1 MGQLCDLHCDKIGEK
16 VADSALLKHFKKIC
30 EIPHCS
36 CEAEAMKAY
45 LVGLCK
51 SYGYAVTVDAANN
64 ILAKKEGSKV
74 TLQAHYD
81 MVCIGV
87 AYPLALNEKEGWL
100 SASDSTLGA
109 DNGIGMAMMLALMEA
124 GEKVDCLF
132 TAEEEVGLLGAR
144 GLDLEL
150 AAPCLLNLDS
160 EEEGIVTIGCAG
172 GVDIIATKKLDRQKR
187 TLHLYAYHIAGLPGG
202 HSGVDIDKDIPNAIS
217 LLFKK
222 LCETES
228 YIVDVH
234 GGERR
239 NSIPRKADVFFG
251 LETTETIEGAEYL
264 GFKEVEVM
272 GESCAIITMLAGFDS
287 GVRALNKELNIVQTS
302 INLALIESS
311 KEQLRVQ
318 LSGRSMDRDDL
329 VALQKESTDCF
340 EKEGFVVASEGFYSP
355 WKPEKNSF
363 SEMVLD
369 KTKELFAGADYG
381 AIHAGLECGIIKEK
395 YPGILMA
402 SIGPNILYPHSNR
415 EKVELASVERV
426 FTTLQNIVR
435 RINEG

>member
-1 MGQLCDLHCDKIGEK
+1 M
-16 VADSALLKHFKKIC
+16 VDSALLKHFKKIC

-36 CEAEAMKAY
+36 YETGAMKAY
-45 LVGLCK
+45 LVDLCK
-51 SYGYAVTVDAANN
+51 SYGYNVTVDAANN

-87 AYPLALNEKEGWL
+87 EYPLLLNEKEGWL
-100 SASDSTLGA
+100 SANDSTLGA
-109 DNGIGMAMMLALMEA
+109 DNGIGMAMMLTMMES
-124 GEKVDCLF
+124 GEEVDCLF

-144 GLDLEL
+144 GLDLAL
-150 AAPCLLNLDS
+150 TTPCLLNLDS

-172 GVDIIATKKLDRQKR
+172 GVDIIASKELVRQKR
-187 TLHLYAYHIAGLPGG
+187 ELHLYAFHIAGLPGG
-202 HSGVDIDKDIPNAIS
+202 HSGVDIDKNIPNAIS

-222 LCETES
+222 LRATAS

-239 NSIPRKADVFFG
+239 NSIPKKADILFG
-251 LETTETIEGAEYL
+251 LETKENIEGAEYL
-264 GFKEVEVM
+264 GFREAEVM
-272 GESCAIITMLAGFDS
+272 GESCAIIELLGGFES
-287 GVRALNKELNIVQTS
+287 GVRALNQELNIVQTS

-311 KEQLRVQ
+311 KERLRVQ

-329 VALQKESTDCF
+329 LALEKESTDYF
-340 EKEGFVVASEGFYSP
+340 VKEGFDVVSEGFYSP

-363 SEMVLD
+363 SELVLD
-369 KTKELFAGADYG
+369 ATKALFEEADYG

-395 YPGILMA
+395 YPDILMA

-426 FTTLQNIVR
+426 FTTLKNIVR
-435 RINEG
+435 TYNDT